1 MVNATMPK
9 NPSAPF
15 ATLREVSR
23 TSSLTTETSP
33 RSSKWRPRCARLR
46 RWTLW
51 VTWPAVLLTIS
62 IIDRH
67 RQLCRAHAGY
77 YRSRPSAVSQHPGNT
92 QSQDSRGRLDRQ
104 LLAFS
109 RKQMQS
115 LRVLNL
121 NKVVQDICR
130 VLPRLI
136 GEDVEVSFV
145 AGQD

>member
-1 MVNATMPK
+1 MLDTIGPDHPLYHNIQEILKAKTR
-9 NPSAPF
+9 A
-15 ATLREVSR
+15 AD
-23 TSSLTTETSP
+23 LT
-33 RSSKWRPRCARLR
+33 
-46 RWTLW
+46 
-51 VTWPAVLLTIS
+51 
-62 IIDRH
+62 
-67 RQLCRAHAGY
+67 
-77 YRSRPSAVSQHPGNT
+77 
-92 QSQDSRGRLDRQ
+92 RQ

-145 AGQD
+145 AGQDLADVKADPVQIEQILMNLATNARNAMPQGGRLSIETRNVVLDAPYVQTHSMVPLGEYVQLSISDSGHGID